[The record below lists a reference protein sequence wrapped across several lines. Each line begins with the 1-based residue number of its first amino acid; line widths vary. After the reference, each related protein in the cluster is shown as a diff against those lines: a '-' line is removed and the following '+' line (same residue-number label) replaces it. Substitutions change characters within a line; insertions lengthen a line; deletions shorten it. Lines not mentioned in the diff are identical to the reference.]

1 MTRRDK
7 KYLCMYPV
15 IQCIRL
21 AKCVYRRQMEIFSN
35 IVNFC
40 RMKTSIKLL
49 VVHLLNVLV
58 LNALF

>member
-1 MTRRDK
+1 MTGRDK

-15 IQCIRL
+15 IQRIRL
-21 AKCVYRRQMEIFSN
+21 AKCVYTRQMEIFSN
-35 IVNFC
+35 IINFC

-49 VVHLLNVLV
+49 VVHLENVLV